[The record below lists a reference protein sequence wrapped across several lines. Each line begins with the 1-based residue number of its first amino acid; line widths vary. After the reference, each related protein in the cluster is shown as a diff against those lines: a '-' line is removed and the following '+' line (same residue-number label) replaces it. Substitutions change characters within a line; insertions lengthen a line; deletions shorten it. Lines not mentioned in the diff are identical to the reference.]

1 MQDPLKE
8 MALALMTQ
16 VDSLIKT
23 AEIMEPQ
30 ALFKLEGVAERA
42 GLVMEKYVNT
52 CSEVQGQLQN
62 VLQRVRG
69 RFPDTVLEAKLTQ
82 AIARLEELKKPY
94 VSGESGDEGTR
105 GNA

>member
-1 MQDPLKE
+1 

-30 ALFKLEGVAERA
+30 ALLKLEGVAERA

-62 VLQRVRG
+62 VLQRVRE
-69 RFPDTVLEAKLTQ
+69 RSPDTALEAKLTQ
-82 AIARLEELKKPY
+82 AIARLEELKRPY
-94 VSGESGDEGTR
+94 VSDESGDGGMR